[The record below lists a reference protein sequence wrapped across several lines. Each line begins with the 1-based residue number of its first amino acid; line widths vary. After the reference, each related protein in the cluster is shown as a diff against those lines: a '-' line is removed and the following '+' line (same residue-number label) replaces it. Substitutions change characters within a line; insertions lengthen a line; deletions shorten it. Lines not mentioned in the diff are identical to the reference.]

1 MWRDS
6 SLFFNYRALLCS
18 VFVIPLTI
26 VSDAVPD
33 SLRTSPDLNKAPLTW
48 ERHIEPLFDRECVKC
63 HGPLKKKG
71 GLDLS
76 TFQNVIRGGDSGSVI
91 TPGAPSS
98 SPLLQFLKA
107 GSDPHMPPKKQ
118 LADED
123 LRKIETWIAHLNV
136 TRSEI
141 GSLEVSQSDE
151 SSSVSIATSEMDPQ
165 DFDHLPPHHI
175 IDYFIRAEWTKR
187 RLVPSPI
194 CDDRT
199 FVRRS
204 YLDLTGTTPS
214 SDIVQRFLFDPTHDK
229 RQRLVRTLLEG
240 NRYAKN
246 MAETFDLILL
256 GRKGTRTEKNKEKH
270 GWLSYLEKGFSE
282 NRPWN
287 ETMREIILARQTSSA
302 DKSEDTASGA
312 LWFVYEQRNDH
323 QSIAES
329 LAPLA
334 FGTQIKCAQCHN
346 HPLAHEIK
354 QAHYWGMVAAFNR
367 SQNVDTDS
375 GIGVAES
382 AIGGFI
388 NFANLEQESQPAR
401 LVFLNGI
408 AIDEIRPQAGEK
420 ETDSPTQY
428 VIAPAEKDTKPN
440 KASIPRFSRRES
452 LAEAVTESNPLLAK
466 AFVNHLWAL
475 LVGRG
480 LVHPVDEINSKHAP
494 SHPELLNWLAKHF
507 ESTNYDIKNLI
518 ETITLSLPYQLSS
531 SASSNHLQNLDS
543 FACGIEKPMK
553 AETLFRILL
562 TATGHEPD
570 RYSKEFPSQTE
581 NLRSST
587 SKQFPDL
594 LPVDYQATLQQAMFL
609 TNSPEI
615 DHLLEPRPGNTTH
628 RLLSIKAGEDRIQ
641 ETFLAVLGRFP
652 DQTEIEVVSSFLSK
666 RPEKAT
672 QAQKQF
678 MWSLLSSPE
687 FLMNR

>member
-1 MWRDS
+1 MWKGS
-6 SLFFNYRALLCS
+6 SLILNYGALLCS
-18 VFVIPLTI
+18 ILVLPLTV
-26 VSDAVPD
+26 VSGTAKD
-33 SLRTSPDLNKAPLTW
+33 SLQIPPPPNDAPLTW

-63 HGPLKKKG
+63 HGPLKQKG

-76 TFQNVIRGGDSGSVI
+76 TFQNVIRGGESGSVI

-118 LADED
+118 LVEED
-123 LRKIETWIAHLNV
+123 LRKIETWIAHLN
-136 TRSEI
+136 I
-141 GSLEVSQSDE
+141 KKGGPGSFAASQTEDTELESLATDE
-151 SSSVSIATSEMDPQ
+151 KSTQ
-165 DFDHLPPHHI
+165 DFSHLPPHHI

-204 YLDLTGTTPS
+204 YLDITGTIPS
-214 SDIVQRFLFDPTHDK
+214 SDTVQRFLFDPTHDK
-229 RQRLVRTLLEG
+229 RRRLVRTLLESDQ
-240 NRYAKN
+240 YAKS
-246 MAETFDLILL
+246 MAESFDLILL
-256 GRKGTRTEKNKEKH
+256 GRKGTRAAKNREKH
-270 GWLSYLEKGFSE
+270 GWVNFLERGFSE

-287 ETMREIILARQTSSA
+287 ETMREIILARQINPT
-302 DKSEDTASGA
+302 DDSEKAASGA

-323 QSIAES
+323 QSIAEA

-367 SQNVDTDS
+367 SQNVETDS

-388 NFANLEQESQPAR
+388 NFANLEQESQPAK
-401 LVFLNGI
+401 LVFLNGK
-408 AIDEIRPQAGEK
+408 AIDETRPKTGDK
-420 ETDSPTQY
+420 ETDSPTRY
-428 VIAPAEKDTKPN
+428 VIAPAKKDTKPDR
-440 KASIPRFSRRES
+440 ASIPQFSRRES

-507 ESTNYDIKNLI
+507 ESTNYDIKELI
-518 ETITLSLPYQLSS
+518 ESITLSQPYQLSS
-531 SASSNHLQNLDS
+531 SASFDHLQNLDS
-543 FACGIEKPMK
+543 FACGMEKPLK

-562 TATGHEPD
+562 SATGHEAD
-570 RYSKEFPSQTE
+570 HYVKEFPSQAET
-581 NLRSST
+581 LRSST
-587 SKQFPDL
+587 TKQFPDL

-609 TNSPEI
+609 TNSPGI

-628 RLLSIKAGEDRIQ
+628 RLLNIEAQEVRIQ
-641 ETFLAVLGRFP
+641 ETFLEILGRFP
-652 DQTEIEVVSSFLSK
+652 DQTEIEAVSRFLSK

-672 QAQKQF
+672 QTQKQF